1 MNPMQAQAIRVVGV
15 GALVV
20 PSLAWAQEPP
30 MAEPEPLPE
39 PEEMSQPLPPPEQL
53 TRETPALPPLP
64 PSPPLAPPPSA
75 EAVRAR
81 QPFRTEPGIHTHDGF
96 YLRLGLG
103 GGRGVETIERTAKDG
118 SVATCEV
125 ESPAVVMDLTI
136 GGTIGSGFVLGG
148 SLYTAYVA
156 PQLRGA
162 VTMPE
167 SERENEHGATLSGLG
182 LFAEWYPDPSG
193 GFHVQGML
201 GGGTLLLSD
210 TADSD
215 YAPAGSLVSAGV
227 GHSWWVG
234 PDASLGI
241 LARADW
247 ASLAYEDDADV
258 SFEHTWLHIG
268 LMGTVTYH

>member
-1 MNPMQAQAIRVVGV
+1 
-15 GALVV
+15 
-20 PSLAWAQEPP
+20 
-30 MAEPEPLPE
+30 
-39 PEEMSQPLPPPEQL
+39 
-53 TRETPALPPLP
+53 
-64 PSPPLAPPPSA
+64 
-75 EAVRAR
+75 
-81 QPFRTEPGIHTHDGF
+81 
-96 YLRLGLG
+96 
-103 GGRGVETIERTAKDG
+103 VETIERTARDG

-156 PQLRGA
+156 PQLRAA

-167 SERENEHGATLSGLG
+167 SEREDEHGATLSALG
-182 LFAEWYPDPSG
+182 LFAEWYPNPSG

-234 PDASLGI
+234 PDASLGL